1 MTIKL
6 PKWQQD
12 AIDKLGVDGRLYM
25 NMARQS
31 GKSTIVK
38 NWAKTLEQFAQGFRL
53 EITEGTV
60 FGQKYYCVEPL
71 GWIWRDFEFKD
82 MQTWCEDTMGREPN
96 SITPNLRW
104 YVNGGQFWF
113 RDEADRTMFVMR
125 WV

>member
-31 GKSTIVK
+31 GKSTIDK

-60 FGQKYYCVEPL
+60 FGQKYYCVEPQ

-82 MQTWCEDTMGREPN
+82 MVAWCEATMEREADT
-96 SITPNLRW
+96 ITPNLRW
-104 YVNGGQFWF
+104 YTSGGQFWF

>member
-31 GKSTIVK
+31 GKSTMIK
-38 NWAKTLEQFAQGFRL
+38 DWAKTLEQFVQGFRL
-53 EITEGTV
+53 ELSEGTV
-60 FGQKYYCVEPL
+60 FGQKYYCVEPQ

-82 MQTWCEDTMGREPN
+82 MQAWCESTMERESDT
-96 SITPNLRW
+96 ITPNLRW

-113 RDEADRTMFVMR
+113 RDETDRTMFVMR

>member
-31 GKSTIVK
+31 GKSTMVK
-38 NWAKTLEQFAQGFRL
+38 DWAKTLEQFAQGFRL
-53 EITEGTV
+53 ELSEGTV
-60 FGQKYYCVEPL
+60 FGQKYYCVEPQ
-71 GWIWRDFEFKD
+71 GWIWRNFEWKD
-82 MQTWCEDTMGREPN
+82 MVAWCEETMEREPDT
-96 SITPNLRW
+96 ITPNLRW